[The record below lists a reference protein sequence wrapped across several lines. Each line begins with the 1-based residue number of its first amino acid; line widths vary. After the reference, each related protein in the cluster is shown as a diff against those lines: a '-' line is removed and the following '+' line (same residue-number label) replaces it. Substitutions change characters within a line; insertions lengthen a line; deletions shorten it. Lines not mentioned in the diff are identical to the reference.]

1 MLGDVD
7 EDLLPIG
14 QFAQLARLSVKQLRH
29 YDEIGL
35 LRPARV
41 DAATGYRYYR
51 AAQARTALSI
61 GLLRSL
67 DVPLPV
73 VGQVLA
79 GSEGALES
87 VRDSLEAE
95 LARRRRT
102 LASLERVMADG
113 LPAPQVRIVTEPAHR
128 VALVRERADGPAD
141 IARATS
147 AAVSRLM
154 AGWYGA
160 SDADAGPHPPHP
172 GTRRK
177 NGPPSAH
184 ADTSKARDAD
194 AWEAGDGPSPAR
206 ADARRA
212 AEPSG
217 QTPARAAGT
226 HTGGGAATG
235 GPRLIG
241 LFPVDLSGA
250 FDVSV
255 ALVLHDGWDGGGD
268 GGGGARV
275 DVLPGGTFAAA
286 THIGPYDQISLT
298 AHALLAW
305 CAERRHPMRGP
316 IREVYVSDPARTP
329 PDELIT
335 HLMIPLEEET

>member
-1 MLGDVD
+1 MDD
-7 EDLLPIG
+7 DLLPIG
-14 QFAQLARLSVKQLRH
+14 QFARLARLSVKQLRH

-35 LRPARV
+35 LRPACV
-41 DAATGYRYYR
+41 DAVTGYRYYR

-79 GSEGALES
+79 GGEGALES

-102 LASLERVMADG
+102 LASLERIMTDG

-128 VALVRERADGPAD
+128 VALIRERAGGLAD
-141 IARATS
+141 ISRATS
-147 AAVSRLM
+147 AAASRLM
-154 AGWYGA
+154 AGWYGPA
-160 SDADAGPHPPHP
+160 ED
-172 GTRRK
+172 
-177 NGPPSAH
+177 GPPSTH
-184 ADTSKARDAD
+184 
-194 AWEAGDGPSPAR
+194 

-217 QTPARAAGT
+217 RTPAQATDT
-226 HTGGGAATG
+226 HLGGGAAAG

-241 LFPVDLSGA
+241 LFPVDLSDA
-250 FDVSV
+250 FDVAV
-255 ALVLHDGWDGGGD
+255 ALVVHDGWEA
-268 GGGGARV
+268 GGGARV

-298 AHALLAW
+298 VHALLAW
-305 CAERRHPMRGP
+305 CAERRHPIRGP

-329 PDELIT
+329 PHELIT
-335 HLMIPLEEET
+335 HLMIPLEEES